1 MKGHADQD
9 IYHKLDQ
16 LLADWFWRDAPQ
28 AKGPKEWIF
37 FLARMA
43 HLSVRNSLRDRVP
56 FSANALTFITLLG
69 LVPALAISFS
79 LAKGLGFANSLRD
92 FLLNNEFLASQKEIL
107 VQVIGYVDNT
117 SVGTLG
123 MVGLATLIFTLIL
136 TLSNVEDVF
145 NRIWQVRDNRNL
157 LRRFTDYVA
166 VLVICPVLIMA
177 SSASWAAFSSHG
189 VIKWLLSV
197 EVVGELAETGLG
209 LGPFIMLVAAFVFMY
224 LFLPNTKV
232 PIWSGLWAGLVAAGL
247 WWLVQSVYINFQVGV
262 TRYNA
267 IYGGFATLPL
277 FMIWLQVSWMV
288 VLFGAELS
296 HAHHVCRKG
305 PWPSAFLPPFSPA
318 QRELLGV
325 RLFFRMARR
334 FHRGD
339 EPLSPRQMARD
350 LNLPLREVNLALE
363 PLAETGLAAPA
374 GPEAIQPGRSLAS
387 VRLGDLIKAMRGRI
401 YQEPE
406 QLSPEERELLDI
418 LREAECAAGQRLDQ
432 VTVQDLLAGVPVPE
446 PAYESCEPEKNS
458 G

>member
-1 MKGHADQD
+1 MTGHEDQD
-9 IYHKLDQ
+9 IFHKLDQ
-16 LLADWFWRDAPQ
+16 QLADWFWRDAPQ
-28 AKGPKEWIF
+28 VEGPKEWLF

-43 HLSVRNSLRDRVP
+43 HLSVRNAFRDRVP

-92 FLLNNEFLASQKEIL
+92 FLLNNEFLASQKEIM

-123 MVGLATLIFTLIL
+123 MIGLATLIFTLIL

-145 NRIWQVRDNRNL
+145 NRIWEVKDNRTL
-157 LRRFTDYVA
+157 MRRFTDYVA
-166 VLVICPVLIMA
+166 VLVICPVLVMA

-189 VIKWLLSV
+189 LVKWLLSV
-197 EVVGELAETGLG
+197 EVVGDLAATGLG

-224 LFLPNTKV
+224 LFLPNTRV
-232 PIWSGLWAGLVAAGL
+232 PIWSAFWAGLVAAGL
-247 WWLVQSVYINFQVGV
+247 WWMVQSVYITFQVGV

-296 HAHHVCRKG
+296 HAHHICRKG
-305 PWPSAFLPPFSPA
+305 PWPDAFSPPFTAA

-334 FHRGD
+334 FHRG
-339 EPLSPRQMARD
+339 EGPLTPRQMARE
-350 LNLPLREVNLALE
+350 LNFPKREVNLALE
-363 PLAETGLAAPA
+363 PLFDAGLAAPA

-387 VRLGDLIKAMRGRI
+387 VRLGDLITAIRGRL
-401 YQEPE
+401 YPE
-406 QLSPEERELLDI
+406 AGELPAEEHEIFGLLRD
-418 LREAECAAGQRLDQ
+418 AECAAGEKLDQ
-432 VTVQDLLAGVPVPE
+432 VTMQDLMAGIPIPE
-446 PAYESCEPEKNS
+446 PDDDPCAA